1 MKKPRYLE
9 LEGQSA
15 GFFVLLAILLAFV
28 AAGAGSF
35 YYMEHNGH
43 WVTGMNNQVVWG
55 IPHVFAVF
63 LIVAASG
70 ALNIASISSV
80 FGKKIYKPLAP
91 LSAILSV
98 SLLLGG
104 LLVLVLDLGRPER
117 LIVAMTTYNPKSI
130 FAWNILLYNGFF
142 GIVLVYFWLM
152 LERRLN
158 KYSSYAG
165 FVAFIWRLILTTGTG
180 SIFGFLV
187 ARSAYDAAILA
198 PTFIVLSFAYGLA
211 FFALIVVATYA
222 WTGRKLGDALVQR
235 LRHLMGVFVAAGLY
249 FVTVYHLTNLYA
261 TEHHGVEKFI
271 LAGDTVI
278 TNIFWIGQ
286 VLIGGVIPLILVYMP
301 GLKARGALVIAS
313 LLVIAG
319 GVSQMFV
326 TIVGG
331 QAYPMEIFP
340 GKTVES
346 SFADGIVNLYTPSLP
361 EILLG
366 VSGIA
371 IALLIVTIAMKN
383 IRMMPESLADEDI
396 DPHHAPAAESAQSA
410 A

>member
-9 LEGQSA
+9 LEGRSA
-15 GFFVLLAILLAFV
+15 GFLVLLAILLAFV
-28 AAGAGSF
+28 AAGGGSF

-43 WVTGMNNQVVWG
+43 WVTGMNNQIVWG

-80 FGKKIYKPLAP
+80 FGRKIYKPLAP
-91 LSAILSV
+91 LSAILSIC
-98 SLLLGG
+98 LLLGG

-142 GIVLVYFWLM
+142 AIVLVYFWLM
-152 LERRLN
+152 LERRFN

-165 FVAFIWRLILTTGTG
+165 LVAFIWRLILTTGTG

-198 PTFIVLSFAYGLA
+198 PSFIIFSFAYGLA
-211 FFALIVVATYA
+211 FFSLIVVATYT
-222 WTGRKLGDALVQR
+222 WTRRNLGDALVQR
-235 LRHLMGVFVAAGLY
+235 LRNLMGVFVAASMY
-249 FVTVYHLTNLYA
+249 FVLVYHLTNLYA

-271 LAGDTVI
+271 LAGDTI
-278 TNIFWIGQ
+278 YTKIFWIGQ
-286 VLIGGVIPLILVYMP
+286 ILLGSVIPLVLAYMP
-301 GLKARGALVIAS
+301 GLKARGALVIGS
-313 LLVIAG
+313 LLVIVG
-319 GVSQMFV
+319 GISQMFV

-331 QAYPMEIFP
+331 QAYPMQIFP
-340 GKTVES
+340 GKIVES
-346 SFADGIVNLYTPSLP
+346 SFADGVVNLYSPSLP
-361 EILLG
+361 EVLLG
-366 VSGIA
+366 LSGIA
-371 IALLIVTIAMKN
+371 IALLIVVIAMKN

-396 DPHHAPAAESAQSA
+396 DPHYTPAAESEA
-410 A
+410 AA